1 MPPIISCF
9 YNANGAPYSGGFV
22 YAYQAFT
29 NTPQDTYTDSTLGIA
44 NTNPVTLDS
53 AGCAAI
59 WLGGSPYDIELRDS
73 SNATVRRTNNVS
85 DPAQILYS
93 KVVLL
98 NPVAAALQT
107 VIGPV
112 GASWFVGTTLK
123 TTSPGVRVSLLDP
136 ITTLDTATNT
146 PTVTTT
152 NPAIAAQNY
161 QIPDPGVPLS
171 HFVLSNGATNTLDC
185 TLAGLT
191 CVRKSFFYFEGAG
204 CNNTTSALG
213 WDTFGNNSPVPFCV
227 TGTNIQKG
235 VLAFPT
241 VITNIQ
247 QNTGT
252 AAASTTVTTT
262 YPNATVTGNLL
273 IVGIVVDTS
282 RTVSGCTDGTNAY
295 TKAVGIVNG
304 AIDFEWWYFNGS
316 ATTKTAGTTL
326 TCTLSAAGNAAIS
339 WFEYSGASVT
349 GGSIIGTSATATG
362 TGTAVGTGSTS
373 VDGNILILSGYG
385 STATGSPASN
395 GTNSAV
401 PHIVARQSTNVQTQT
416 QGWAQSFLGSAPARS
431 FPFQLATSQTWAGAT
446 VTILPLG
453 AAPDITAQRTVL
465 LPPAFTTTGTDVIVN
480 MSLQIPFR
488 TELPASSIVM
498 AASLACS
505 AAGGTDDPAFNA
517 SSKVTLSV
525 SATTNNI
532 LSSLAIGPGTLS
544 SAGCAAGSLLHIR
557 VHRVRT
563 DPNDGYENF
572 VYLNGASLQ
581 FQINQ

>member
-1 MPPIISCF
+1 MPPIVSCF

-29 NTPQDTYTDSTLGIA
+29 NTPQNTYADSTLGIA

-85 DPAQILYS
+85 DPAQILYTR
-93 KVVLL
+93 VVLL

-107 VIGPV
+107 VIGPL

-123 TTSPGVRVSLLDP
+123 KTSPGVRVSLLDP
-136 ITTLDTATNT
+136 VTTLDTVTNT

-152 NPAIAAQNY
+152 TPAIAGQNY
-161 QIPDPGVPLS
+161 QVPDPGVPLS
-171 HFVLSNGATNTLDC
+171 HFVLSNGATNSLDC

-204 CNNTTSALG
+204 CNNTSSAMG

-227 TGTNIQKG
+227 TGANVQKG
-235 VLAFPT
+235 VLGFGS
-241 VITNIQ
+241 VITRQQ

-262 YPNATVTGNLL
+262 YPAATVTGDLL
-273 IVGIVVDTS
+273 IASVVVDS
-282 RTVSGCTDGTNAY
+282 FRTVSGCTDGTNAY
-295 TKAVGIVNG
+295 TKAVSIANG
-304 AIDFEWWYFNGS
+304 AVDFEWWYFNGS
-316 ATTKTAGTTL
+316 STTKTAGTTL

-339 WFEYSGASVT
+339 WLEYSGNAT
-349 GGSIIGTSATATG
+349 TPGAIIGVTATATG
-362 TGTAVGTGSTS
+362 TSTS
-373 VDGNILILSGYG
+373 VATGITTIDGNALILSGYG
-385 STATGSPASN
+385 SGATGTPTSVS
-395 GTNSAV
+395 GGI
-401 PHIVARQSTNVQTQT
+401 PHTLARQSTNVQTQS
-416 QGWAQSFLGSAPARS
+416 QGVIQPFLGLAVARQY
-431 FPFQLATSQTWAGAT
+431 FFTLGITQTWAGAT
-446 VTILPLG
+446 VTILPTG
-453 AAPDITAQRTVL
+453 SSFPDITAQRTVL
-465 LPPAFTTTGTDVIVN
+465 LPPSFTTTGTDFLVTL
-480 MSLQIPFR
+480 SLQFPDKS
-488 TELPASSIVM
+488 ELAGG
-498 AASLACS
+498 AAEVGVSLACS
-505 AAGGTDDPAFNA
+505 SIGNLDDPAFNTIT
-517 SSKVTLSV
+517 KVPV
-525 SATTNNI
+525 VINATTPSVLINVP
-532 LSSLAIGPGTLS
+532 IGPGTLS
-544 SAGCAAGSLLHIR
+544 SAGCAAGNLLHIR

-563 DPNDGYENF
+563 DPNDYYENF